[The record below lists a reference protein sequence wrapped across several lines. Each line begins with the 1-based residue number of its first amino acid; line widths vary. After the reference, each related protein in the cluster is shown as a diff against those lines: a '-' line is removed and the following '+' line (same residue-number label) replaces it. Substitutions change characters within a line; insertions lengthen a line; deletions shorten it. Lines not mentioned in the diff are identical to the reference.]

1 MSNDSYG
8 AFFYFLCIWSRL
20 SHLHLAI
27 YVRLKNKTPHFYH
40 SHQYRRHY
48 VNENVKFKWWNEW
61 AEKSM
66 ILPLQFSIIIQEVE
80 SFYYFMKKKKKW
92 WKFKQYKIRKQQNTF
107 WQNTQIHLTCM
118 LKADKHVLR
127 LRDSWPPVFAHSSH
141 LTADTSSV
149 KSLLEN

>member
-80 SFYYFMKKKKKW
+80 SFYYFMKKKKGENLSSIKSGNSKTHSDKIPRYILHAC
-92 WKFKQYKIRKQQNTF
+92 WKLINMYWDSGTPDPQFLHTHPTLQQIL
-107 WQNTQIHLTCM
+107 Q
-118 LKADKHVLR
+118 V
-127 LRDSWPPVFAHSSH
+127 
-141 LTADTSSV
+141 
-149 KSLLEN
+149 